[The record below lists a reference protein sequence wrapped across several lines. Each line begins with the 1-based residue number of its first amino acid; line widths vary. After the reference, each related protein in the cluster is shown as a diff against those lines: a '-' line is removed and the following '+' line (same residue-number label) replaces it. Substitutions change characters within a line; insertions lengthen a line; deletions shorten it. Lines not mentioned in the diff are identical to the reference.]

1 MPVAPETL
9 TTRQLN
15 RATLARQLLLAREPI
30 GPVEAIGRLCGLQA
44 QEPAPPFIGLWT
56 RLEGFEREHL
66 LAALHDREIVRATLM
81 RATLHLL
88 GADDY
93 AGFRPALQPVMERAV
108 RVAGRAGRGPRARAR
123 SLPAARALLLERP
136 RGFNELRRLLQEQ
149 FPDVNDRAL
158 GYLVRTHLPLVMVP
172 ADARWG
178 FPSVADFTLADTWL
192 GGPLPAGGTVEQ
204 LVLRYLAAFGPA
216 SAADAQTWSGLQGL
230 APVFEATPAAAA
242 GVQGRERP
250 PGAVRSARTRRARM
264 RTSPAPARFLPE
276 FDNLVLAHADRTR
289 LLADEYRGALVTKN
303 LRVRASFLWDGMVA
317 GTWEIERTRAAATLV
332 MTPFRGAAGAAQR
345 QGAERRGRGTAALRR
360 GGRDGARRASRWVG
374 QARTARARLPA
385 A

>member
-44 QEPAPPFIGLWT
+44 QEPAPPFVGLWT

-93 AGFRPALQPVMERAV
+93 GSFRPALQPVMERAV
-108 RVAGRAGRGPRARAR
+108 RVLGERAAGLEPERV
-123 SLPAARALLLERP
+123 LPAARALLLERP
-136 RGFNELRRLLQEQ
+136 LGFNELRRLLQAQ

-172 ADARWG
+172 DDARWG

-192 GGPLPAGGTVEQ
+192 GRPLPAGGTVEQ

-230 APVFEATPAAAA
+230 APVFDALRPQLLVFRGES
-242 GVQGRERP
+242 GRRELFDL
-250 PGAVRSARTRRARM
+250 PGAPRPGADA
-264 RTSPAPARFLPE
+264 PAPARFLPE

-332 MTPFRGAAGAAQR
+332 MTPF
-345 QGAERRGRGTAALRR
+345 
-360 GGRDGARRASRWVG
+360 
-374 QARTARARLPA
+374 QALPA
-385 A
+385 RSVKALSAEAEALLRFGEADATALAVRVA